1 MLSTRSS
8 SAARLV
14 RRSRTR
20 AHLCAAVLL
29 LAGACSPAPS
39 VDTDSARAADTR
51 PSART
56 SVRGEAYFE
65 SVETLPAD
73 AIVRV
78 ELRDMSRADDP
89 RAVIA
94 AQEFSP
100 SQGPPYAFELL
111 APDSLVGTRAALVIA
126 ARINAGP
133 QLLFATDEDV
143 AVPVG
148 SASGPLRLQLSPVTQ
163 TLGAA
168 PTNLG
173 SPRGTPAPTL
183 TVRCG
188 KDLFLLA
195 FESGAAYVTL
205 ADNSTIVLP
214 RLTRSGGED
223 QEAPRT
229 FTSGR
234 MTFVQEIEGA
244 QRISFAR
251 GRMVPAPCTI
261 ER

>member
-1 MLSTRSS
+1 MIRSAMLL
-8 SAARLV
+8 AA
-14 RRSRTR
+14 
-20 AHLCAAVLL
+20 ACG
-29 LAGACSPAPS
+29 LAGACSPSPS
-39 VDTDSARAADTR
+39 VASDSARADDTR
-51 PSART
+51 PAART

-65 SVETLPAD
+65 SIETLPAD

-78 ELRDMSRADDP
+78 ELRDTSRTDDP
-89 RAVIA
+89 RSLIA
-94 AQEFSP
+94 TQEFSP

-111 APDSLVGTRAALVIA
+111 APDSLVSPRAALVIS

-133 QLLFATDEDV
+133 QLLFATDEDA

-148 SASGPLRLQLSPVTQ
+148 SASGPLRLRLSPVTP
-163 TLGAA
+163 TTGAA
-168 PTNLG
+168 PTDLG

-188 KDLFLLA
+188 NDLFQLA

-205 ADNSTIVLP
+205 ADNSTIALA
-214 RLTRSGGED
+214 RLTRTGGED

-229 FTSGR
+229 FTNGR
-234 MTFVQEIEGA
+234 LTFVQEIEGA
-244 QRISFAR
+244 RRISFAR
-251 GRMVPAPCTI
+251 GRMAPVVCTV